1 MKKALF
7 IIISIL
13 AIWFAFFSCQKM
25 FDNPYDAIFL
35 NKDAWAPDSL
45 NYSILSKNKVKL
57 TWTQNE
63 SRIDGFVIDK
73 FYKNQWIN
81 NYAFVTKD
89 KNYWIDTYSDHEP
102 PTIAKYR
109 IYATAGNNKS
119 AIKELETFIGLIDTR
134 DNNYYK
140 IEKIDNQI
148 WMAENLKYLPSVNSV
163 AYGSETIPHFYV
175 YGYDGTDVEEAKA
188 TENYATY
195 GVLYNWSAAMAGAT
209 SSNSNPSGVQ
219 GICPEGWHLPSDT
232 EWKQLTDYL
241 GENAGGKLKEAGTTH
256 WNAPNTEAT
265 NESGF
270 TALPGGG
277 RAPDGHFDDIGYY
290 GFWWS
295 ATEYLTNDA
304 WARNLFYFSSN
315 VYRNHGD
322 KGVGFSVRCVRD

>member
-1 MKKALF
+1 MKKVLF
-7 IIISIL
+7 IIITIL
-13 AIWFAFFSCQKM
+13 AIWLAFFSCQKI
-25 FDNPYDAIFL
+25 FDNPYDANFL
-35 NKDAWAPDSL
+35 NKETWAPDSL
-45 NYSILSKNKVKL
+45 NYSILSKNKIKL

-89 KNYWIDTYSDHEP
+89 KNYWIDTYSDYEP

-148 WMAENLKYLPSVNSV
+148 WMAENLKYLPSVVSSDS
-163 AYGSETIPHFYV
+163 ASFSEPCYYV
-175 YGYDGTDVEEAKA
+175 YDYEGTSVVAAKA
-188 TENYATY
+188 TTNYTVY
-195 GVLYNWSAAMAGAT
+195 GVLYNWEAAMK
-209 SSNSNPSGVQ
+209 S
-219 GICPEGWHLPSDT
+219 CPEGWHLPSSV
-232 EWKQLTDYL
+232 EWDQLVDYL
-241 GENAGGKLKEAGTTH
+241 GGWEIAGGKLKETGTAH
-256 WNAPNTEAT
+256 WNSPNEGAT

-277 RAPDGHFDDIGYY
+277 RINSASFDNIGSHGY
-290 GFWWS
+290 WWS
-295 ATEYLTNDA
+295 ASETGSVDA
-304 WARNLFYFSSN
+304 WSRFINSHHSFVNKINIA
-315 VYRNHGD
+315 
-322 KGVGFSVRCVRD
+322 KGLGFSVRCVKD